1 MGNTTRLQNFMR
13 HKDQQG
19 SEESSLDQC
28 QRRDQESSSSSYLLM
43 HEVTLVFIHFLILSR
58 ATGGVGKVRVNPHEF
73 EKTKT
78 KKNKYLEYYR
88 RTISYTPGNRTVD
101 LM

>member
-78 KKNKYLEYYR
+78 KKTSIWSTTEGL
-88 RTISYTPGNRTVD
+88 SVTPLGIKQ
-101 LM
+101 LI